1 MMTRNATARTFQS
14 QCRHLPP
21 AAQRRDDLL
30 RSPSHAD
37 MFTSLFQRAK
47 SSSFSCAISAAFTS
61 HHDGCCRD
69 GPSEY
74 QGLMN
79 ALKRKIDDGSRD
91 TNSEINELRKEM
103 KQETLELKQELKELL
118 TKLTA
123 DHEKQVQE
131 LQGQVAEMLQIIRSR
146 P

>member
-1 MMTRNATARTFQS
+1 
-14 QCRHLPP
+14 
-21 AAQRRDDLL
+21 
-30 RSPSHAD
+30 
-37 MFTSLFQRAK
+37 
-47 SSSFSCAISAAFTS
+47 
-61 HHDGCCRD
+61 
-69 GPSEY
+69 
-74 QGLMN
+74 MN

-103 KQETLELKQELKELL
+103 KQETLELKQDLMTKQEIKELL

>member
-1 MMTRNATARTFQS
+1 
-14 QCRHLPP
+14 
-21 AAQRRDDLL
+21 
-30 RSPSHAD
+30 
-37 MFTSLFQRAK
+37 
-47 SSSFSCAISAAFTS
+47 
-61 HHDGCCRD
+61 
-69 GPSEY
+69 
-74 QGLMN
+74 
-79 ALKRKIDDGSRD
+79 
-91 TNSEINELRKEM
+91 M

>member
-1 MMTRNATARTFQS
+1 
-14 QCRHLPP
+14 
-21 AAQRRDDLL
+21 
-30 RSPSHAD
+30 
-37 MFTSLFQRAK
+37 
-47 SSSFSCAISAAFTS
+47 
-61 HHDGCCRD
+61 
-69 GPSEY
+69 
-74 QGLMN
+74 MN

-103 KQETLELKQELKELL
+103 QQETLEIKQDVKELLAKQDVKELL
-118 TKLTA
+118 TKEDVKELLAKLTA

>member
-1 MMTRNATARTFQS
+1 MVIV
-14 QCRHLPP
+14 PP
-21 AAQRRDDLL
+21 
-30 RSPSHAD
+30 
-37 MFTSLFQRAK
+37 
-47 SSSFSCAISAAFTS
+47 SS
-61 HHDGCCRD
+61 
-69 GPSEY
+69 SEY

>member
-1 MMTRNATARTFQS
+1 
-14 QCRHLPP
+14 
-21 AAQRRDDLL
+21 
-30 RSPSHAD
+30 
-37 MFTSLFQRAK
+37 
-47 SSSFSCAISAAFTS
+47 
-61 HHDGCCRD
+61 
-69 GPSEY
+69 
-74 QGLMN
+74 MN

-103 KQETLELKQELKELL
+103 KQETLELKQELKDLLTKQEVKELL